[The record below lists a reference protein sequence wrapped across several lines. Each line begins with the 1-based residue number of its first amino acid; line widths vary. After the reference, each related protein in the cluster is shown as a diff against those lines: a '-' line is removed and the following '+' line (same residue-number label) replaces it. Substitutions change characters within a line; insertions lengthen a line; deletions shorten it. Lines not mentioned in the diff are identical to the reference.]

1 MAVMGGW
8 KIFARNG
15 GQGRNRRGGGGVGG
29 WGGWFYNEGM
39 RNFQS
44 RFKKR
49 TFTD

>member
-1 MAVMGGW
+1 MGGW

-15 GQGRNRRGGGGVGG
+15 GQGRNRRGGG
-29 WGGWFYNEGM
+29 WRGWFYNEGM

-44 RFKKR
+44 CFKKR